1 MSWFKTNRRGAI
13 ILTLLAALVVCA
25 AAPAHVS
32 ADPFQG
38 ITYDDP
44 GAGGGNGLGDPDQ
57 PEGSGKSSKVNQ
69 GRVAIG
75 SQHLGSGIA
84 GDDSLAQS
92 FGMWRLYLI
101 RLWQRGLWLQL

>member
-1 MSWFKTNRRGAI
+1 MSWFKANRRGAI
-13 ILTLLAALVVCA
+13 ILTLLAAFVLSA
-25 AAPAHVS
+25 AAPAGVS
-32 ADPFQG
+32 ADPYQG
-38 ITYDDP
+38 VTYDDP
-44 GAGGGNGLGDPDQ
+44 GVGGNGLGDPDQ
-57 PEGSGKSSKVNQ
+57 PEGSGKSSKVNA

-101 RLWQRGLWLQL
+101 RLWQRGLWSQL